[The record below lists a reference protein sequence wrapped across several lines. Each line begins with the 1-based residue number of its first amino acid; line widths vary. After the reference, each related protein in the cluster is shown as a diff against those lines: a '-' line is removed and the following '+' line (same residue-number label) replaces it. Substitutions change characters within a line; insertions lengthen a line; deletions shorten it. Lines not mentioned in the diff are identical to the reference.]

1 MDAAL
6 GEEPSVF
13 ADLDTVEEYHARFD
27 IIEDV
32 AKTMKSMM
40 CREIR
45 IKVHFTVIPAQMID
59 EISSMF
65 FEDTEWNKH
74 QTMMEMFQL
83 RMEEGTDLED
93 HLDKVTSVVDCLCN
107 QLNCFVEYDT
117 LVYSVLATLA
127 PNYRRDV
134 DRLIRAGVN
143 NINLCQLK
151 GKIREMVPEIQEPDV
166 IDG

>member
-1 MDAAL
+1 
-6 GEEPSVF
+6 
-13 ADLDTVEEYHARFD
+13 
-27 IIEDV
+27 
-32 AKTMKSMM
+32 
-40 CREIR
+40 
-45 IKVHFTVIPAQMID
+45 
-59 EISSMF
+59 
-65 FEDTEWNKH
+65 
-74 QTMMEMFQL
+74 
-83 RMEEGTDLED
+83 
-93 HLDKVTSVVDCLCN
+93 VTSVVDCLCN

-143 NINLCQLK
+143 NINLWQLK